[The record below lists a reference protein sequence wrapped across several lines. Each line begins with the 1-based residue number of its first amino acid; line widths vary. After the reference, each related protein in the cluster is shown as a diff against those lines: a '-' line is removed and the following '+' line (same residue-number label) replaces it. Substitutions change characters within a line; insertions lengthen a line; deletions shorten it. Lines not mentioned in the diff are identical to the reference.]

1 MATRR
6 AHSEQDSRNASHFGR
21 RFRVHEEASLQ
32 ANARQEVGAAGAQ
45 PGDDEETLIPDP
57 RGLLRPAEYVERK
70 LALLL
75 RNAAVPI
82 SFLRVPVS
90 SES

>member
-1 MATRR
+1 MATHR
-6 AHSEQDSRNASHFGR
+6 AHSVQDSHSASHFGR
-21 RFRVHEEASLQ
+21 RFRRDEEVSFQ
-32 ANARQEVGAAGAQ
+32 ENARQQ

>member
-1 MATRR
+1 MATYR
-6 AHSEQDSRNASHFGR
+6 AHSVQDSRNASHFGK
-21 RFRVHEEASLQ
+21 RFRRDEEVSFQ
-32 ANARQEVGAAGAQ
+32 ENKGQEVDAAAK

-90 SES
+90 SDS